1 MNVSKSYKVRYL
13 HVPKDGAPGPA
24 GPQGPA
30 GNDGQRGSS
39 GPYIPPPMLFDDYEP
54 DYVFL
59 PGHPGDSRLDVVLE
73 KRGKALYAYACH
85 LSIKKGNSGLPST
98 DLAHWHA
105 ADAGRYKFVCTD
117 VLWADNAR
125 IEFLSAQGIYVG
137 RDGEVLGYFG
147 APAKNGEIIYTG
159 AAEADDATFA
169 VDIDGH
175 VRSGKRTGA
184 RIEIDPADSPAIRIY
199 DSTGALRSSIQSAWK
214 DHATAIPG
222 GSENTALPTAACSAL
237 STGTLTTNTT
247 MSYTVVS
254 EQQATAAGSVTVNI
268 PSMILKA
275 TTHTRAQQSGSSQ
288 SIEAL
293 PFARVTVK
301 ITLYGGASANKVLS
315 SRTFYCTS
323 TYSEAAVG
331 SGADP
336 GRTQTITTTA
346 TSITGS
352 VAKNDKIKVVA
363 SVEVYLMGGTGSGGS
378 GSASSSVAFSGRWV
392 YSGVQCIY
400 AANGYCISSNS
411 DNYDYALFDTSGVLH
426 QGRKANG
433 KVIIA
438 AT

>member
-1 MNVSKSYKVRYL
+1 MNISKSYKVRYL
-13 HVPKDGAPGPA
+13 HVPKDGEPGPQ

-39 GPYIPPPMLFDDYEP
+39 GPYIPPPMLWKDYDPEY
-54 DYVFL
+54 DFQM
-59 PGHPGDSRLDVVLE
+59 GHPGDSRLDIVLE
-73 KRGKALYAYACH
+73 QHGNALYAYACH
-85 LSIKKGNSGLPST
+85 LNVKKKNSGQPSQ
-98 DLAHWHA
+98 DISHWHA
-105 ADAGRYKFVCTD
+105 ADAGRYKFLCTD
-117 VLWADNAR
+117 VLWANDAR

-137 RDGEVLGYFG
+137 RDGKVLGYFG
-147 APAKNGEIIYTG
+147 APANHGEIIYTG

-169 VDIDGH
+169 VDTEGH
-175 VRSGKRTGA
+175 VRSGTRTGA

-199 DSTGALRSSIQSAWK
+199 DSSGALRSSIQSAWK
-214 DHATAIPG
+214 DYATAIPG

-237 STGTLTTNTT
+237 SSGTLTTIKT
-247 MSYTVVS
+247 MSYTVVE
-254 EQQATAAGSVTVNI
+254 EQQAAATGSVTVNI
-268 PSMILKA
+268 PPMVLKA
-275 TTHTRAQQSGSSQ
+275 ITHTRAPQSGSSP

-301 ITLYGGASANKVLS
+301 ITLYGGANANKVLS

-323 TYSEAAVG
+323 TYSDAAAG
-331 SGADP
+331 SGAND

-346 TSITGS
+346 TSITGN

-378 GSASSSVAFSGRWV
+378 GSASSSSAFSGRWV

-411 DNYDYALFDTSGVLH
+411 DNYDYALFDSSGVLH